1 MSSFG
6 YRIRCRLR
14 LHRFDSNP
22 LRRRS
27 DRIETVAVLVSLLLF
42 VAGLWPTVGLGRQ
55 AYQDGLRAELAA
67 PHRRAVAA
75 EVVGTARP
83 AEPGLGGQ
91 ARTVRWTAAN
101 GTPRTGQVV
110 LPSAVPVGSRTEIW
124 LDAAGRPTDPP
135 QSRAETVTVA
145 TLTAIGVM
153 ACISMIL
160 LVFLVGLRVLL
171 NRYRDAE
178 WERAWSLA
186 DQRWH
191 RPKQG

>member
-14 LHRFDSNP
+14 LHRFDGNP

-42 VAGLWPTVGLGRQ
+42 VAGLWPAVGLGRQ
-55 AYQDGLRAELAA
+55 AYQDGLRAELTA
-67 PHRRAVAA
+67 PYRRAVAA
-75 EVVGTARP
+75 EVVDTARP
-83 AEPGLGGQ
+83 ADPSLGGQ
-91 ARTVRWTAAN
+91 ARTVRWRPAN
-101 GTPRTGQVV
+101 GPPRTGQVV
-110 LPSAVPVGSRTEIW
+110 LPQAVPAGSRIEIW

-135 QSRAETVTVA
+135 QSRVETVTVA
-145 TLTAIGVM
+145 VFTAIGVM
-153 ACISMIL
+153 VCVSMAL

-178 WERAWSLA
+178 WERAWFLA

>member
-6 YRIRCRLR
+6 YRVRCRLR
-14 LHRFDSNP
+14 LHRFDGNP

-42 VAGLWPTVGLGRQ
+42 VAGLWPAAGLGRQ
-55 AYQDGLRAELAA
+55 AYQDGLRAELTA
-67 PHRRAVAA
+67 PYRRAVAA
-75 EVVGTARP
+75 EVVDTARP

-91 ARTVRWTAAN
+91 ARTVRWRVAN
-101 GTPRTGQVV
+101 GPPRTGQVV
-110 LPSAVPVGSRTEIW
+110 LPPAAPPGSRIEIW
-124 LDAAGRPTDPP
+124 LDAAGRLTDPP
-135 QSRAETVTVA
+135 QSRVETVTVA
-145 TLTAIGVM
+145 AFTAIGVM
-153 ACISMIL
+153 AGVSMIL

-171 NRYRDAE
+171 NRYRDAA

>member
-1 MSSFG
+1 MRSFG

-14 LHRFDSNP
+14 LRRFDGNP

-27 DRIETVAVLVSLLLF
+27 DRIETAAVLMSLLLF
-42 VAGLWPTVGLGRQ
+42 AAGLWPAAGLGRQ
-55 AYQDGLRAELAA
+55 AYEDGLRAELAA
-67 PHRRAVAA
+67 PHRRLVAA
-75 EVVGTARP
+75 EVVDTVRP
-83 AEPGLGGQ
+83 AQPGLGER

-110 LPSAVPVGSRTEIW
+110 LPTAVPVGLRTEIW
-124 LDAAGRPTDPP
+124 LDAAGTPTDPP
-135 QSRAETVTVA
+135 HSRLETVTVA
-145 TLTAIGVM
+145 ALTAIGVM
-153 ACISMIL
+153 VWIAMIL
-160 LVFLVGLRVLL
+160 LLFLVGLRLLL
-171 NRYRDAE
+171 NRYRYAE